1 MNTFTLRQKD
11 FDQPATTDWTPVEKP
26 IGSSAEAG
34 AAQVSKGTTVQGP
47 RHRALCIGRLSA
59 RGLIFLALGATGLW
73 AVVDLVKNATDMID
87 DA

>member
-34 AAQVSKGTTVQGP
+34 AVQGP